1 MMKKSKKMNTYLKY
15 GIMLLCA
22 VIGGGLIAFVMMEW
36 GLEIVLANISPAI
49 SRFIDVIRSNMLW
62 CMTGLLIVE
71 VIAGEMT
78 FGRLKTLTLEGA
90 DAEDEEG
97 DRIEYEMEKVGA
109 IGTGILSAIAFVG
122 IVILSTGYSIEYI
135 KMLAMTDATGIYGI
149 SSLLLL
155 IAAFVVFMFVFVYQ
169 GYWSVRLV
177 KMQQKMDPKK
187 KGDPTSIKFTEQ
199 WVESCDEAEK
209 ELIYQSAF
217 KSYTLMM
224 NWTPVL
230 TMIALFMHM
239 FWDTGI
245 TAVIFTGIIWLMV
258 TVSYLKNC
266 VVKRKQK
273 LIR

>member
-1 MMKKSKKMNTYLKY
+1 MKKSKKMNTYLKY
-15 GIMLLCA
+15 AILLLCSA
-22 VIGGGLIAFVMMEW
+22 LAGGLIAFVMMEW
-36 GLEIVLANISPAI
+36 GLDMVLANISPAI
-49 SRFIDVIRSNMLW
+49 SRFVDVIRTNILW
-62 CMTGLLIVE
+62 CMAGLLIVE
-71 VIAGEMT
+71 VIAGEIT
-78 FGRLKTLTLEGA
+78 LGKLKKLAVEGA

-97 DRIEYEMEKVGA
+97 DRIEYEMEKAGA

-122 IVILSTGYSIEYI
+122 IVALSTGYSIEYI
-135 KMLAMTDATGIYGI
+135 KMLDVTDAVGICGI
-149 SSLLLL
+149 PSILLL
-155 IAAFVVFMFVFVYQ
+155 IAAFLVFMLVFVYQ

-177 KMQQKMDPKK
+177 KMQQKLDPKK